1 MWQVAGEVLPHGVL
15 LAEGNVPGLALLWP
29 YITAHMAF
37 AAQAAADGDNGLLK
51 FGPYS
56 DWLSTEPV
64 SMSFAANFYLVH
76 ASGLAAEMASAL
88 GRPQEAAAYV
98 ALADAKAAA
107 MVAALF
113 STTTGTWDKG
123 GNMNA
128 QSMALAA
135 SLGGAATSG
144 YTAQITAAMVADVA
158 AHTNHPTGGVTS
170 IRWILQGL
178 TAANRSDLALAMALV
193 PTSPS
198 WAYMST
204 PDMPGTIWESWSGDA
219 THSDGSKNHPMFSGG
234 IGLWLYTSA
243 LGLSFRHVA
252 SRRVIGDTAADAA
265 ADAAVSRRL
274 LSPAESHLGFDPR
287 FFGLSASATSA
298 ALDLAAEVRSSATP
312 PTMPA
317 LLARAAAL
325 GVAAS
330 APPPRLESV
339 CTAAPDAAVVRAL
352 GAAEGWREAPA
363 GRCSSRWALDAASGA
378 FELIVSLPSGAL
390 GRFSLPLS
398 LLAGAPRVSVRLGGA
413 LLLEGIVNAA
423 GGELMTIA
431 ARSPA
436 LEALPR
442 AASAA
447 EIEGNGRIDFS
458 AGSAKSGLL
467 LEVSAPGEYVLR
479 AERA

>member
-1 MWQVAGEVLPHGVL
+1 
-15 LAEGNVPGLALLWP
+15 
-29 YITAHMAF
+29 
-37 AAQAAADGDNGLLK
+37 
-51 FGPYS
+51 
-56 DWLSTEPV
+56 
-64 SMSFAANFYLVH
+64 
-76 ASGLAAEMASAL
+76 
-88 GRPQEAAAYV
+88 
-98 ALADAKAAA
+98 
-107 MVAALF
+107 
-113 STTTGTWDKG
+113 
-123 GNMNA
+123 
-128 QSMALAA
+128 
-135 SLGGAATSG
+135 
-144 YTAQITAAMVADVA
+144 VA

-198 WAYMST
+198 WAYMCT
-204 PDMPGTIWESWSGDA
+204 PDMPGTIWESWKGDA

-234 IGLWLYTSA
+234 IGLWLFNGA

-252 SRRVIGDTAADAA
+252 SRRATGDAADAA
-265 ADAAVSRRL
+265 AKADAEADVSRRL

-287 FFGLSASATSA
+287 FFGLSAAATSA
-298 ALDLAAEVRSSATP
+298 ALDLAAEVRSGVTP

-339 CTAAPDAAVVRAL
+339 CTAAPDAAIVRAL

-363 GRCSSRWALDAASGA
+363 GRCASRWALDPASGA
-378 FELIVSLPSGAL
+378 FELAVSLPSGAL
-390 GRFSLPLS
+390 GRFVLPLA

-413 LLLEGIVNAA
+413 LLLEGILAAA
-423 GGELMTIA
+423 GGELTTIV

-467 LEVSAPGEYVLR
+467 FEVSAPGEYVLR
-479 AERA
+479 VERA